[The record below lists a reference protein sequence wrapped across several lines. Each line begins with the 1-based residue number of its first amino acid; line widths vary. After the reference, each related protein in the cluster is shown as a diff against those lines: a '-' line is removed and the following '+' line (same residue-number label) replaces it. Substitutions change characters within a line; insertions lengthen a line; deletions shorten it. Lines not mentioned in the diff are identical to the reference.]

1 MAPLGRDAR
10 PSATSEAADRY
21 EAREDGELAG
31 FLDDVAR
38 CDYIALIHTE
48 TLAPHQ
54 GRGIGERL
62 IRFALDDARRRS
74 LRVIATCPYVRA
86 FVARHPE
93 VQDIVVGMDPVAR
106 TTDTPQPGDP

>member
-1 MAPLGRDAR
+1 VTHDIRD
-10 PSATSEAADRY
+10 SEAANRY

-31 FLDDVAR
+31 FLDYVVR
-38 CDYIALIHTE
+38 RGHIALIHTE

-74 LRVIATCPYVRA
+74 LRVIPICPYVRA
-86 FVARHPE
+86 FVERHPE
-93 VQDIVVGMDPVAR
+93 MQDIVVGMDPVANGHG
-106 TTDTPQPGDP
+106 QPPPA